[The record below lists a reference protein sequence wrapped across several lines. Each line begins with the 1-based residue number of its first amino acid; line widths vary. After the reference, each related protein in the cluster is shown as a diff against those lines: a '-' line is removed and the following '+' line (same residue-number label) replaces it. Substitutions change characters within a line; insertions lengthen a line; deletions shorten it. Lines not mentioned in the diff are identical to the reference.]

1 MHSDWN
7 LVIQVTCVTHREIPC
22 LVVGV
27 LSSSYSKSPR
37 PCSRYNETPKRIC
50 PEDPHLQLDKRGGMS
65 WAGTV

>member
-7 LVIQVTCVTHREIPC
+7 LVIQLTSVTHREIPWL
-22 LVVGV
+22 LVGD

-50 PEDPHLQLDKRGGMS
+50 PEDPQLQLDKPGAMS
-65 WAGTV
+65 